1 MGDSQSPLLILYI
14 EPMEIT
20 KESIQQVVEEKIAG
34 TSYFITNVAVN
45 PNKHI
50 VVEIDSKEGVSIDYC
65 VELSKYISSVFG
77 EKMDEFEL
85 EVASAGISQP
95 FRVLQ
100 QYEKFVG
107 KEVEV
112 LTAQGIKL
120 IGLLLDAN
128 SENFT
133 VETKKMVKLP
143 EAKRKTEITENIV
156 FNYNEVKYTKYN
168 FRF

>member
-1 MGDSQSPLLILYI
+1 MESK
-14 EPMEIT
+14 EIT
-20 KESIQQVVEEKIAG
+20 KESINQVVEEKIAG
-34 TSYFITNVAVN
+34 TNYFIVNVAVN

-65 VELSKYISSVFG
+65 VELSRYISSKFEEEIG
-77 EKMDEFEL
+77 NFEL

-100 QYEKFVG
+100 QYEKFIG

-112 LTAQGIKL
+112 LTTQGIKL
-120 IGLLLDAN
+120 TGLLLDAN
-128 SENFT
+128 NENFT
-133 VETKKMVKLP
+133 VQITKKVKLP
-143 EAKRKTEITENIV
+143 DAKRKTEITENIV

>member
-1 MGDSQSPLLILYI
+1 
-14 EPMEIT
+14 METNGIT
-20 KESIQQVVEEKIAG
+20 KESIYQVVEEKIAG
-34 TSYFITNVAVN
+34 TDYFITNIAVN
-45 PNKHI
+45 PGKHI

-65 VELSKYISSVFG
+65 VELSKYISSTFG
-77 EKMDEFEL
+77 EEIGEFEL

-112 LTAQGIKL
+112 LTAQGLKL
-120 IGLLLDAN
+120 TGLLLDAN

-133 VETKKMVKLP
+133 VQTTKKVKLP
-143 EAKRKTEITENIV
+143 DAKRKTEITENIV
-156 FNYNEVKYTKYN
+156 FNYNDVKYTKYN

>member
-1 MGDSQSPLLILYI
+1 M
-14 EPMEIT
+14 EPKEIT
-20 KESIQQVVEEKIAG
+20 KESVQQVVEEKIAG

-45 PNKHI
+45 PGKHI
-50 VVEIDSKEGVSIDYC
+50 VVEIDSKDGVTIDYC
-65 VELSKYISSVFG
+65 VELSKYITSKFG
-77 EKMDEFEL
+77 EEMGEFEL

-112 LTAQGIKL
+112 LTAQGIKI

-133 VETKKMVKLP
+133 VQITKKVKLP
-143 EAKRKTEITENIV
+143 DAKRKTEITENIV

>member
-1 MGDSQSPLLILYI
+1 MDASK
-14 EPMEIT
+14 IT
-20 KESIQQVVEEKIAG
+20 KESISRATEEKITG
-34 TSYFITNVAVN
+34 TGYFMVDASIHPGNR
-45 PNKHI
+45 I
-50 VVEIDSKEGVSIDYC
+50 VIEIDSKDGVSIDYC
-65 VELSKYISSVFG
+65 VELSKYISAVF
-77 EKMDEFEL
+77 EEEIDDYEL

-100 QYEKFVG
+100 QYEKFLG

-120 IGLLLDAN
+120 AGLLTDVN
-128 SENFT
+128 ESNFT
-133 VETKKMVKLP
+133 VQTTKKVKLP
-143 EAKRKTEITENIV
+143 DAKRKTEVTEDLV